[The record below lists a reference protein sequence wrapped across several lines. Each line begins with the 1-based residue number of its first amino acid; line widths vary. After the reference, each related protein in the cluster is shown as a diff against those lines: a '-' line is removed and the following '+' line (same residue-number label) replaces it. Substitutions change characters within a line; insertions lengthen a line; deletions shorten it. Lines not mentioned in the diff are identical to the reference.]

1 MSDSYY
7 QRLTQLDHSFLI
19 YEGPNSPMHV
29 GATQIFEAAPLRRP
43 EGGLD
48 IERIEEYVQ
57 SRLHAIPRYRQ
68 RLSRTPIE
76 GHPIW
81 IDDSRFNIRYHVR
94 HTRLPRPGDERLLK
108 RKVGRIFS
116 QHLDRGKPLWE
127 MWVIEGLAGDRV
139 AIASKIHHCMVD
151 GVSGVD
157 LLAALLTAEPIEDF
171 EPAHAWLPRAAPSA
185 AQLALDE
192 AERAIKAPFSAASA
206 ILDLAR
212 DEDHARKRLVARLGA
227 LGSFVSG
234 AGGATASSTSINQPI
249 GPYRRVDWLAMD
261 LRQVKRVAKQ
271 LGGTVN
277 DVVLATAAGGLR
289 RFLKRARQ
297 EDLRKLDFRVLT
309 PVSTRE
315 ASERGKLGN
324 RVSAWVVPLPIG
336 ERDPIQRFE
345 RVRETTAELKR
356 NHAELAAD
364 TITQLTEWTGTT
376 LLSLGARLMDVS
388 VPFNLVVTNIPGPRE
403 TLYLLGAQL
412 LESHP
417 LIPLMGNLSTGIA
430 LMSYRDTLSWGFC
443 ADWDLV
449 PDLHEL
455 ALAVDR
461 SFAKLA
467 AAAGV
472 EA

>member
-7 QRLTQLDHSFLI
+7 QRLTQLDHSFLV

-29 GATQIFEAAPLRRP
+29 AAAQIFEAAPLRRP
-43 EGGLD
+43 AGGLD

-68 RLSRTPIE
+68 RLARTPIE

-81 IDDSRFNIRYHVR
+81 IDDPRFNIRYHVR

-108 RKVGRIFS
+108 RAVGRIFS

-127 MWVIEGLAGDRV
+127 MWVIEGLTGDRV
-139 AIASKIHHCMVD
+139 AIVSKIHHCMVD

-157 LLAALLTAEPIEDF
+157 LIAALLTAEPIESF
-171 EPAHAWLPRAAPSA
+171 EPAHGWLPRAAPSA

-212 DEDHARKRLVARLGA
+212 DEDHAREHLAARFGA

-234 AGGATASSTSINQPI
+234 GAGVTASSTSINQPI

-261 LRQVKRVAKQ
+261 LLHIKRVAKQ

-297 EDLRKLDFRVLT
+297 EDLRKLDFRVLA
-309 PVSTRE
+309 PVSMRE
-315 ASERGKLGN
+315 ASEHGKLGN

-336 ERDPIQRFE
+336 ERDTIRRFE

-356 NHAELAAD
+356 THAALAAD
-364 TITQLTEWTGTT
+364 TITRLTEWTGTT
-376 LLSLGARLMDVS
+376 LLSLGARLMNVS
-388 VPFNLVVTNIPGPRE
+388 VPFNLVVTNVPGPRE

-412 LESHP
+412 LESYP
-417 LIPLMGNLSTGIA
+417 LIPLIGNLSTGIA
-430 LMSYRDTLSWGFC
+430 LMGYRDTLSWGFC